1 MEGACSSSTV
11 ARAVSSPLAGQQLG
25 RGAPLFQRSRRPA
38 PHAARARAQAWPER
52 ALLLCLCEDGVSAHR
67 LPSLALACQAARTRG
82 AGRFALDAPRDM
94 LAVALKRRL
103 LLLHFN
109 GNEFAEAKE
118 LGLPDAALALGWC
131 GGSVCLGFKRECGPP
146 FKGSPARPLTNAA
159 QLRTYRFVCDAAV
172 CDAASASAEVAVLR
186 PLGAAH
192 APGRCC
198 GSGCLAFSEVAA
210 QRALQSHPSAPP
222 STTP

>member
-1 MEGACSSSTV
+1 M
-11 ARAVSSPLAGQQLG
+11 SSPLAGQQLG
-25 RGAPLFQRSRRPA
+25 RGAPLRPCSRRPA

-82 AGRFALDAPRDM
+82 AGRFALNAPRDM

-131 GGSVCLGFKRECGPP
+131 GGSVCLGFKRECAARLFPQAP
-146 FKGSPARPLTNAA
+146 RKRCPLAQRCQAAARPS
-159 QLRTYRFVCDAAV
+159 C
-172 CDAASASAEVAVLR
+172 
-186 PLGAAH
+186 
-192 APGRCC
+192 
-198 GSGCLAFSEVAA
+198 
-210 QRALQSHPSAPP
+210 APP
-222 STTP
+222 HKRPHTCCPAACLLLCV

>member
-1 MEGACSSSTV
+1 MQQA
-11 ARAVSSPLAGQQLG
+11 AG
-25 RGAPLFQRSRRPA
+25 RHPTAP
-38 PHAARARAQAWPER
+38 ARAQAWPER

-146 FKGSPARPLTNAA
+146 PRCSARPFTNDS
-159 QLRTYRFVCDAAV
+159 QLPAYWSVCDASFEGCGV
-172 CDAASASAEVAVLR
+172 KAARRSARGWVVRRQRL
-186 PLGAAH
+186 
-192 APGRCC
+192 PG
-198 GSGCLAFSEVAA
+198 F
-210 QRALQSHPSAPP
+210 
-222 STTP
+222 